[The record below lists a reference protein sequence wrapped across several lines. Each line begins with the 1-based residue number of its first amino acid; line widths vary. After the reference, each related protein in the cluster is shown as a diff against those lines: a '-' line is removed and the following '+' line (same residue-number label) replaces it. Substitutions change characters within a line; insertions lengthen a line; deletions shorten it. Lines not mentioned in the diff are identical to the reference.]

1 MLVEPLETIN
11 GPLETN
17 GPLDIKEQG
26 SEQSSRS
33 RRDGKDVIHSAPTPL
48 ARNGTIRS
56 IDTML
61 SVATEQGS
69 VAEEREGDD
78 VNDETRGGGH
88 DDYATRDGAAADV
101 SIDLSKMG
109 KVDEISITPED
120 QSSSCCLL
128 SALTDVG
135 NNIDTAIQQFYS
147 KVELGA
153 SKIFPCYADAVEVEE
168 IQDDVTLDVETG
180 TNKQVDSPRSFIG
193 TTIKDIATSN
203 VHILDNFCDESSE
216 DDSILDNFYDESFE
230 DDTIT
235 LEENLTMEGRKL
247 LDEIKDIE
255 ETLQWQVRKCSSMK
269 DMTEV
274 KKRQVPYLQQ
284 VSTIRQRLL
293 EQQELLKSAPEDT
306 KKKYYNAVSKAAVI
320 NAEVETRR
328 AELELKKIR
337 LESMRVDEEMGRICY
352 KATGATLIA
361 RDSTCSAPVSVSVTA
376 DSDLIYNDED
386 EYTFE
391 TDKTSVDDS
400 MSHGVSDA
408 ISFSTPI
415 KNFRGRV
422 RKNKDRLRHV
432 ASTLKDWITITNQRD
447 TE

>member
-11 GPLETN
+11 GPLETIN

-26 SEQSSRS
+26 SEQSS

-61 SVATEQGS
+61 SVATEQAL

-168 IQDDVTLDVETG
+168 IQDDVTLDVEAG

-193 TTIKDIATSN
+193 T
-203 VHILDNFCDESSE
+203 
-216 DDSILDNFYDESFE
+216 
-230 DDTIT
+230 
-235 LEENLTMEGRKL
+235 
-247 LDEIKDIE
+247 
-255 ETLQWQVRKCSSMK
+255 
-269 DMTEV
+269 
-274 KKRQVPYLQQ
+274 
-284 VSTIRQRLL
+284 
-293 EQQELLKSAPEDT
+293 
-306 KKKYYNAVSKAAVI
+306 
-320 NAEVETRR
+320 
-328 AELELKKIR
+328 
-337 LESMRVDEEMGRICY
+337 
-352 KATGATLIA
+352 
-361 RDSTCSAPVSVSVTA
+361 
-376 DSDLIYNDED
+376 
-386 EYTFE
+386 
-391 TDKTSVDDS
+391 
-400 MSHGVSDA
+400 
-408 ISFSTPI
+408 
-415 KNFRGRV
+415 
-422 RKNKDRLRHV
+422 
-432 ASTLKDWITITNQRD
+432 
-447 TE
+447 

>member
-61 SVATEQGS
+61 SVATEQGL

-101 SIDLSKMG
+101 SIDLLKMG
-109 KVDEISITPED
+109 KVDEI
-120 QSSSCCLL
+120 

-168 IQDDVTLDVETG
+168 IQDDVTLDVEAG

-255 ETLQWQVRKCSSMK
+255 ETLQWQVRKCSSLK

-386 EYTFE
+386 EDTFE

-432 ASTLKDWITITNQRD
+432 ASTLKDWITITNQPD